1 MTQLEVLSYSND
13 LKEVLKNGK
22 IHSIFERSI
31 NIQTID
37 NELYSLV
44 TSDIFEGP
52 RQIRLN
58 RKRLDNLG
66 FEKNHVVL
74 INKTVNIVMNQI
86 EMTLEGSQ
94 EFNVITPVYPPKLP
108 NDLLTQVTE
117 VDQYLRSHL
126 DTVGYYGKTYN
137 SPMEEV
143 IIRWLN
149 DKSNTLVESLLEEN
163 STAIASSLSSLVGL
177 GHGLTPSG
185 DDILTGLSLV
195 INSQEFPSPIQ
206 QQLFNDCLSEAMNK
220 TNFISQ
226 KQLELS
232 MEGKSLFPVIKVI
245 SHFYRGDPFKIII
258 ESLNQVISIGSS
270 SGSDILA
277 GIILGMLLIEK
288 L

>member
-94 EFNVITPVYPPKLP
+94 EFNVIKPVYPPKLP

-163 STAIASSLSSLVGL
+163 PTAIASSLSSLVGL